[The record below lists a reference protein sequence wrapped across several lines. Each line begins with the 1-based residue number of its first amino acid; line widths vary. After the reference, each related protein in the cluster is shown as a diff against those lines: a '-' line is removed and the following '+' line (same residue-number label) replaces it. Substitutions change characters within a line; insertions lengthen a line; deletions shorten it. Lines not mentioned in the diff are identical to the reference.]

1 MPHKRVVPFNDAEE
15 AWFWFIR
22 STRARMDGARL
33 SAQASNDT
41 RPCEPDDLYRLVLNL
56 RQRRLLRD
64 DHLRVLAE
72 YGWRESPPDPRLNE
86 EGRALCLWDGGLDR
100 LTPPL
105 VAKGILFYDG

>member
-33 SAQASNDT
+33 SAQASNET

-86 EGRALCLWDGGLDR
+86 EERALCLWDEALDR
-100 LTPPL
+100 LTTPL
-105 VAKGILFYDG
+105 VAKGIVFYDG